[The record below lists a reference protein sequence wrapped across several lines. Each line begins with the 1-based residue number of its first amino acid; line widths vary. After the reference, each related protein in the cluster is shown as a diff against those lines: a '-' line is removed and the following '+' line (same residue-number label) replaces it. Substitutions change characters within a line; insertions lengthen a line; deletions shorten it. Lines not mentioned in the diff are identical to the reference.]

1 MLQNDWEDVEDVG
14 KIHKASRKL
23 IAACQ
28 LKGAQVGI
36 TKVFL
41 KYYHA
46 ERLMQL
52 RQRKLEAATV
62 INAWVRR
69 FLAQCHVATLR
80 MAKAKAD
87 AERRREEE
95 RAAAERKRQEQR
107 KAWGL
112 AHSGTSSVPPHFFS
126 SFFSF
131 LHIVVVCCSPC
142 GARGC

>member
-1 MLQNDWEDVEDVG
+1 MWSPVRYQNLGLKPDQLQNDWEDVQDIG
-14 KIHKASRKL
+14 KLHKASRKL

-52 RQRKLEAATV
+52 RQRKIEAATV
-62 INAWVRR
+62 LNTWVRR

-80 MAKAKAD
+80 AAKVKAD
-87 AERRREEE
+87 AERRRRKEQAE
-95 RAAAERKRQEQR
+95 AERKRQEQR
-107 KAWGL
+107 KLRWRL
-112 AHSGTSSVPPHFFS
+112 
-126 SFFSF
+126 
-131 LHIVVVCCSPC
+131 C
-142 GARGC
+142 